1 VTAHTIQSL
10 IPKKYFGAFVCNQL
24 ITSCFPLT
32 FVCVQRD
39 QQRNNKAKQLEV
51 EQSIVTMLEANLSSL
66 SSTRALSNILR
77 VVATFLLNVN
87 FNAKSKL
94 IKAAL
99 KKDNLPLAKL
109 SQVALA
115 AELAA
120 MESVIPL
127 ISDRD

>member
-1 VTAHTIQSL
+1 M
-10 IPKKYFGAFVCNQL
+10 
-24 ITSCFPLT
+24 
-32 FVCVQRD
+32 QRD